1 MQCFPDSLATKLGMA
16 YVQKTFDWYMA
27 HANRFLFHV
36 EIDNKVAGYCGGF
49 VPTKPGDGSS
59 SGTLQHAFNEALKGL
74 AKKPWLLF
82 HAEVKPH
89 YPFLW
94 RNIKGRITGKIKPA
108 IASTQQ
114 SKPFEQYCGL
124 VVIGVLPVYRGNGI
138 AQQLMDEFEARAK
151 ALHQSQCKLS
161 VKKNNLRALSAY
173 KKQGWH
179 IGEEQPVTYVMKK
192 EIREKV
198 KRKK

>member
-1 MQCFPDSLATKLGMA
+1 MQCFPESLATKLGLA
-16 YVQKTFDWYMA
+16 YVQKTFDWYMG

-36 EIDNKVAGYCGGF
+36 EMNNEVVGYCGGF

-94 RNIKGRITGKIKPA
+94 RNIKRRVTGKMKPA
-108 IASTQQ
+108 VVPTLN
-114 SKPFEQYCGL
+114 SKPFEPYCGL
-124 VVIGVLPVYRGNGI
+124 VVIGVLPTYRGKGI
-138 AQQLMDEFEARAK
+138 AQQLMDEFEERAK

-161 VKKNNLRALSAY
+161 VKKNNTRALQAY
-173 KKQGWH
+173 KKQGWQ
-179 IGEEQPVTYVMKK
+179 IGEEQPVTYVMVK
-192 EIREKV
+192 EIPLVNNE
-198 KRKK
+198 